1 MDLHQTEMTI
11 RAAAE
16 PAIAELE
23 QRRKDEPRA
32 FYSRPGHSDENGE
45 GFNAAS
51 TLASVFRG
59 YADRLE
65 ALR

>member
-1 MDLHQTEMTI
+1 MDLHQTELAI

-45 GFNAAS
+45 GHNAAS

-59 YADRLE
+59 YAERLE
-65 ALR
+65 RLV